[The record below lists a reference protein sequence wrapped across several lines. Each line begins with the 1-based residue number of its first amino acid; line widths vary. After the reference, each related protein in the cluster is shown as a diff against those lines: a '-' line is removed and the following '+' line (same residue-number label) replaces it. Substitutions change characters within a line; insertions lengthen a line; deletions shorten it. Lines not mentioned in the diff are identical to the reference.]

1 MGGGARMAEK
11 MKRLDGKSF
20 FDILENAA
28 KDVGKDGGEGVE
40 ESQDGREDQVEEEQ
54 GGHRPGRPVVWPPCV
69 DAAGDEPGIGQNTM
83 R

>member
-1 MGGGARMAEK
+1 MVCVCVK
-11 MKRLDGKSF
+11 H
-20 FDILENAA
+20 LEVEEPHSHG
-28 KDVGKDGGEGVE
+28 DQLLGGEGLK
-40 ESQDGREDQVEEEQ
+40 ESQDGREDQVQEEQ

>member
-1 MGGGARMAEK
+1 MVCVCVK
-11 MKRLDGKSF
+11 H
-20 FDILENAA
+20 LEVEEP
-28 KDVGKDGGEGVE
+28 DSHGDQLLGGEGVE

-54 GGHRPGRPVVWPPCV
+54 GGHRPGRPVVWSPSV

>member
-1 MGGGARMAEK
+1 MVCVCVK
-11 MKRLDGKSF
+11 H
-20 FDILENAA
+20 LEVEEPHSHG
-28 KDVGKDGGEGVE
+28 DQLLGGEGLK

>member
-1 MGGGARMAEK
+1 MVCVCVKHLEVEEPHSHGDQLFVGE
-11 MKRLDGKSF
+11 RLK
-20 FDILENAA
+20 
-28 KDVGKDGGEGVE
+28 

>member
-1 MGGGARMAEK
+1 MVCVCVK
-11 MKRLDGKSF
+11 H
-20 FDILENAA
+20 LEVEEP
-28 KDVGKDGGEGVE
+28 DSHGDQLLGGEGLK